1 MAEAHLAVTGP
12 QGRRIVPIDKPVYTI
27 GRRTAA
33 DLQLVGTDVSREH
46 AEIARDGDGYVLR
59 DRGSRY
65 GTFVNGEVVTE
76 RALSHGDR
84 IRLGR
89 TGAVEIVFQADADV
103 HATGLRETAADLST
117 LRQMAAVLNGLRALG
132 SGRVLPEVLT
142 LVLDSAI
149 EVTKAERGFV
159 MLANAGGDLEFTIA
173 RGRGGLHLSGTSFS
187 TSARIPREVFT
198 TGQSR
203 IVSDLHHADLAGH
216 EGTIAAGIRYVL
228 CVPLRVVPIG
238 DTDQGAGSVRVIG
251 VLYLDGRER
260 ATMSSGETLA
270 SLEAF
275 ATQAAIAIE
284 SARLYAEAA
293 EKTRIERDLQVAA
306 EIQRALL
313 PAAFYKG
320 PFCQLAASS
329 LPCRTVG
336 GDFYDY
342 MELPGGA
349 FAFALGDVAG
359 KGPPAALQAAA
370 VQTNFAALAP
380 VSGDPASAMARIN
393 EALLRRAVEAR
404 FATMFYGVLEP
415 DGTLTYCNAGQEPP
429 VVVGPGGRVFPLDAG
444 GTVLGILSQ
453 ATYESAAVRLEPGD
467 LVVVCSDGV
476 TEGRSPEGEE
486 FGRDRLIDAVRARHG
501 MKPEPV
507 MDHLMAAVRRFVGS
521 AGQFDDIT
529 AMVIRYVGR
538 EVGSRLD
545 DAGEAVGEP
554 ESGLPI
560 GQAR

>member
-1 MAEAHLAVTGP
+1 MVEPHLRVTGP
-12 QGRRIVPIDKPVYTI
+12 QGRRVVPIDKPVFTI
-27 GRRTAA
+27 GRRSAA
-33 DLQLVGTDVSREH
+33 DLQIVSTDVSREH
-46 AEIARDGDGYVLR
+46 AEIARDGDEYVLR

-65 GTFVNGEVVTE
+65 GTYVNGQLVTV
-76 RALSHGDR
+76 RPLSHGDR

-89 TGAVEIVFQADADV
+89 TGAVEIVFHVDEDV
-103 HATGLRETAADLST
+103 QVTGLRETAADLSA

-159 MLANAGGDLEFTIA
+159 MLATPDGALEFKVA
-173 RGRGGLHLSGTSFS
+173 RGRGGVNLSGTSFS

-203 IVSDLHHADLAGH
+203 IVSDLQGDELAGSH

-228 CVPLRVVPIG
+228 CVPLRAVPIG
-238 DTDQGAGSVRVIG
+238 SSFPGAESERVIG

-260 ATMSSGETLA
+260 GTMSSADTLT

-284 SARLYAEAA
+284 SARLYADAA
-293 EKTRIERDLQVAA
+293 EKARIERDLRVAA

-313 PAAFYKG
+313 PAAAYNG

-336 GDFYDY
+336 GDFYDHL
-342 MELPGGA
+342 ELPGGG

-380 VSGDPASAMARIN
+380 VSGDPADAMARIN

-404 FATMFYGVLEP
+404 FSTMFYGVLQR
-415 DGTLTYCNAGQEPP
+415 DGSLRYCNAGHEPP
-429 VVVGPGGRVFPLDAG
+429 LLVRAGGRVMPLDVG
-444 GTVLGILSQ
+444 GTILGLLSDV
-453 ATYESAAVRLEPGD
+453 TYESATVLLEPGD
-467 LVVVCSDGV
+467 LVVVYSDGV
-476 TEGRSPEGEE
+476 TEGRNTGGEE
-486 FGRDRLIDAVRARHG
+486 FGRDRLLGAVREQHG
-501 MKPEPV
+501 VRPEPV
-507 MDHLMAAVRRFVGS
+507 MDHLLTAVRTFVGD

-529 AMVIRYVGR
+529 AMVVRYTGC
-538 EVGSRLD
+538 
-545 DAGEAVGEP
+545 GET
-554 ESGLPI
+554 
-560 GQAR
+560 